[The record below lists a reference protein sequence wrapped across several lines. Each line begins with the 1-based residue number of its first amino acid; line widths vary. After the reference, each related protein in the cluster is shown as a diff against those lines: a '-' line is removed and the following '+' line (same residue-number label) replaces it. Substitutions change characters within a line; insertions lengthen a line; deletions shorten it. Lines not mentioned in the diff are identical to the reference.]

1 MPARSQAQYRAM
13 QAAAHGASTLG
24 IPKAVGQEFVDAT
37 KAVKALPKKAAPSR
51 ILRAVKRRRGAK

>member
-1 MPARSQAQYRAM
+1 M

-51 ILRAVKRRRGAK
+51 ILRAVNRRRGAK